1 MPYWQEY
8 KERKME
14 KYIKPGE
21 VWLDTKG
28 ERIEA
33 HGGSMFYEEGTYY
46 WYGEDKSHTRK
57 KGKTWTWGVKCYSSQ
72 DLVNWKD
79 LGHIIE
85 PVTDDKKS
93 LFYPERRLDRPHII
107 RIQISM

>member
-33 HGGSMFYEEGTYY
+33 HGGSMLY
-46 WYGEDKSHTRK
+46 
-57 KGKTWTWGVKCYSSQ
+57 
-72 DLVNWKD
+72 
-79 LGHIIE
+79 
-85 PVTDDKKS
+85 
-93 LFYPERRLDRPHII
+93 
-107 RIQISM
+107 